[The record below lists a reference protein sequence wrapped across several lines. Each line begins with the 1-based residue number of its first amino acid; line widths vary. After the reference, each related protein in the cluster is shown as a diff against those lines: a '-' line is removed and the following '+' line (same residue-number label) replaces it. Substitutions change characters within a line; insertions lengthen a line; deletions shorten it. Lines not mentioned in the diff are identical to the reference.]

1 MKIVIVGCGKV
12 GYTLAETLSQ
22 EDHDVTVVDKN
33 SSPLQKAGE
42 SLDVLCIRGNGA
54 SVRTLLEAGVR
65 DSDLLIAATSSDE
78 LNMLCCLTA
87 KKLGV
92 RQTVSRIRDP
102 EYAGELS
109 MLRAD
114 LDLDMV
120 INPEQAAASEIAR
133 ILQFPPAVNVEPFA
147 RGKVE
152 LVELKVT
159 AQMPLAG
166 LTLKEASAAFPT
178 PILVGAVLRDGT
190 ASIPDGSFRVLA
202 GDTVYLVGKPSNV
215 FEFCRLIGM
224 PVQKI
229 KNVMILGGGRLSYY
243 LARSLE
249 EARIRVKIIEI
260 RKERCMELSELLSQS
275 LIICGDGSDDS
286 LLLSENLESM
296 GALIAATGR
305 DEDNLISALLAKR
318 HGVGKVIA
326 KITRLN
332 HPEIIEEMGIDSVV
346 NPRRIT
352 TDLILRYVRGLT
364 NAQGNPVNT
373 LYRICGGS
381 AEAVE
386 FIADSSTSFLNT
398 PLRNLHMQPDTL
410 IAAIVHGNETII
422 PHGDDVI
429 RPGDNI
435 IVLAKDKKIA
445 DLNELIVAE
454 EAST

>member
-1 MKIVIVGCGKV
+1 MKIIIVGCGKV

-22 EDHDVTVVDKN
+22 ESHDVTVVDKCAG
-33 SSPLQKAGE
+33 PLQKAGDD
-42 SLDVLCIRGNGA
+42 LDVLCIRGNGA

-65 DSDLLIAATSSDE
+65 ESDLLIAATSSDE

-92 RQTVSRIRDP
+92 QQTVARIRDP
-102 EYAGELS
+102 EYAGEIS

-120 INPEQAAASEIAR
+120 INPEQAAAEEIAR

-159 AQMPLAG
+159 GQMPLAG
-166 LTLKEASAAFPT
+166 LTLKETAAHFPT
-178 PILVGAVLRDGT
+178 PILVGAVMREGGVF
-190 ASIPDGSFRVLA
+190 IPDGSFRILA

-215 FEFCRLIGM
+215 FEFCRQIGM
-224 PVQKI
+224 PAQKI

-275 LIICGDGSDDS
+275 LIICGDGSDDA
-286 LLLSENLESM
+286 LLLSENLEDM

-305 DEDNLISALLAKR
+305 DEDNLIAALLAKQ

-326 KITRLN
+326 KITRLS
-332 HPEIIEEMGIDSVV
+332 HPELVQKMGIDSVV
-346 NPRRIT
+346 NPRQIT

-373 LYRICGGS
+373 LYRICGGN
-381 AEAVE
+381 AEAAE
-386 FIADSSTSFLNT
+386 FIADGSTSFLNV
-398 PLRNLHMQPDTL
+398 PLRDLHMQPGTL
-410 IAAIVHGNETII
+410 IAAIVHGNEIVI
-422 PHGDDVI
+422 PHGDDVLCS
-429 RPGDNI
+429 GDNV
-435 IVLAKDKKIA
+435 IVLAKDRKFA
-445 DLNELIVAE
+445 DLNELILTE
-454 EAST
+454 EVPN